1 MQVVVFKIGDE
12 QFAVQTS
19 KVQTINDSLQVTKVP
34 NAPSYIK
41 GLVNL
46 RGNIICLLDVNLL
59 LKKENIDSKDSTIII
74 LQLENEQVSIAVDE
88 VDEVIDIDESI
99 IETSQSNN
107 KSDYVKGVINFG
119 HKIVTLIDI
128 NNLIPAK

>member
-46 RGNIICLLDVNLL
+46 RGNIICLLDINLL
-59 LKKENIDSKDSTIII
+59 LKKENKDSTDSSIII
-74 LQLENEQVSIAVDE
+74 LQLDNEQVSIAVDE
-88 VDEVIDIDESI
+88 VDEVIDIDESS
-99 IETSQSNN
+99 IENSQNN

-128 NNLIPAK
+128 NNLIPEK